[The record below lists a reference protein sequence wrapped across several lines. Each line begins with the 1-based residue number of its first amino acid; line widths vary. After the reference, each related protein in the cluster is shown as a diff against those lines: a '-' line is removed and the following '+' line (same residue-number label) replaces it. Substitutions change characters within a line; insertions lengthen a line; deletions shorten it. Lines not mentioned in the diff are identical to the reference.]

1 MIENKIWKE
10 VFKQSVPNAKLRI
23 VKWSAIPK
31 MKITMKILQA
41 AIILVTANFT
51 RPYLVHRK
59 ILSLPV

>member
-51 RPYLVHRK
+51 RPY
-59 ILSLPV
+59 